1 MKENNQVSF
10 CVIDQD
16 VIVPEKYTTYFRS
29 VIVFG
34 NIHMLEDDDEKQ
46 HAIETLAIKYSPDES
61 IQNRQE
67 EIKKFWKALCL
78 LELDIKDI
86 TGKQAIE
93 LVDKR
98 NEG

>member
-1 MKENNQVSF
+1 M
-10 CVIDQD
+10 CIRD
-16 VIVPEKYTTYFRS
+16 R
-29 VIVFG
+29 
-34 NIHMLEDDDEKQ
+34 
-46 HAIETLAIKYSPDES
+46 DES